1 MTRPGR
7 LSYVGP
13 PEPGGCTSGRL
24 LGPPVGRCTRT
35 PFTAPTCPTVGY
47 RRRPEAVPPEAAC
60 RPPWVTRE
68 THRSACRRSPG
79 PPSLGTML
87 APPTDH
93 QRLRE
98 PKIWCS
104 NGLSFQNS
112 FFCFGTVR
120 RTNTYRG
127 SFTKSVLEQLRKPNC
142 FTQAKRSEKT
152 TVLERFLGFFVLEQ
166 FGQPTR
172 RRTALQKSGLEQLV
186 YSLVYSFQCS
196 QTVF

>member
-1 MTRPGR
+1 MGTVALRAHGLSVPRPGNQYSFC
-7 LSYVGP
+7 LLKFSIK
-13 PEPGGCTSGRL
+13 TGR
-24 LGPPVGRCTRT
+24 
-35 PFTAPTCPTVGY
+35 A
-47 RRRPEAVPPEAAC
+47 
-60 RPPWVTRE
+60 
-68 THRSACRRSPG
+68 
-79 PPSLGTML
+79 
-87 APPTDH
+87 
-93 QRLRE
+93 LRE
-98 PKIWCS
+98 PKIWWIS
-104 NGLSFQNS
+104 GLGFQNS

-142 FTQAKRSEKT
+142 FTQAKRSEKP

-186 YSLVYSFQCS
+186 CSLVYSFQCS

>member
-1 MTRPGR
+1 MEKVCAEKTIFDVVCD
-7 LSYVGP
+7 L
-13 PEPGGCTSGRL
+13 EPAARRVQWEDLGKRGSGRTECRAVAADRCKVCL
-24 LGPPVGRCTRT
+24 RARAVQALWRRIPPHKPILRR
-35 PFTAPTCPTVGY
+35 PTCP
-47 RRRPEAVPPEAAC
+47 P
-60 RPPWVTRE
+60 
-68 THRSACRRSPG
+68 
-79 PPSLGTML
+79 
-87 APPTDH
+87 
-93 QRLRE
+93 LRE
-98 PKIWCS
+98 PKIWWI
-104 NGLSFQNS
+104 NGLGFQNS

-142 FTQAKRSEKT
+142 FTQAKRSEKP